1 MQAAGIVE
9 HADRT
14 ERQYRVVNPKS
25 VARLMTAY
33 ELATPDQVDTFI
45 RVWGEFRLGPFSQDP
60 DEVVRDPVDELLV
73 RRGECIEL
81 VRFDVDLGDRGA
93 VSAGQSDRRSG
104 R

>member
-1 MQAAGIVE
+1 MHSCTRGRALRHSEQLAWRSFAMARAGPHNREFIDHGPITPSNLPQHLKKIQAAGLVE

-45 RVWGEFRLGPFSQDP
+45 RVWGEFRL
-60 DEVVRDPVDELLV
+60 
-73 RRGECIEL
+73 
-81 VRFDVDLGDRGA
+81 
-93 VSAGQSDRRSG
+93 
-104 R
+104 